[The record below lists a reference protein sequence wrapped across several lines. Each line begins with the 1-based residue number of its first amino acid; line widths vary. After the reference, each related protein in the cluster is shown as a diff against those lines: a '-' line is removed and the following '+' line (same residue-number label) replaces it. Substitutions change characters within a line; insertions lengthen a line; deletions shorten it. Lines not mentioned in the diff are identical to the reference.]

1 MWKNGTLTSPWNV
14 MVSVIIGRRDGFLK
28 LGTLQKMGKYSEV
41 KIRIPASIQLHSYS
55 EQNFATAALKMLFCK
70 SNTCKMWKIKFR
82 MNFKNVTGITSAADV
97 DLGYSALSEGFVFN
111 VKHVPSHSVTCALI
125 PWQIRSAQSR
135 WNIGTHAIYKQTVK
149 VHVCQDWASFYL
161 LHGLWG
167 WEERELIKRSTQFSL
182 PPSLY
187 LFIFRTWKLSELLII
202 PRVHFLFFFPSR
214 KAADLSRWGAGRWAV
229 GDKRH
234 FQRSSQR

>member
-1 MWKNGTLTSPWNV
+1 
-14 MVSVIIGRRDGFLK
+14 MVSLIIGRRDGFLK

-125 PWQIRSAQSR
+125 P
-135 WNIGTHAIYKQTVK
+135 
-149 VHVCQDWASFYL
+149 
-161 LHGLWG
+161 
-167 WEERELIKRSTQFSL
+167 
-182 PPSLY
+182 
-187 LFIFRTWKLSELLII
+187 
-202 PRVHFLFFFPSR
+202 
-214 KAADLSRWGAGRWAV
+214 
-229 GDKRH
+229 
-234 FQRSSQR
+234 